1 MCLTALLST
10 DTTRQ
15 IENKAKQTG
24 KEEDRFM
31 EAALH
36 SLLTELE
43 EEGRRNDEQEQ
54 ERSKKMLNL
63 EPDTAR
69 LLSIFVRSGRRTRLL
84 EIGTSNGYSTIW
96 LAWAARV
103 VGGSVITI
111 DRDEHK
117 QVLADINLRRAGLR
131 DVVNFMHGDATQIV
145 ANIAGP
151 FDFVFFDADRLSAP
165 DQLALL
171 IPKLSP
177 DVLVLADNVLSHP
190 HEIAG
195 YLAVIEALPQFEHM
209 IIPVGKGL
217 SIAYRQADKTK

>member
-1 MCLTALLST
+1 
-10 DTTRQ
+10 
-15 IENKAKQTG
+15 
-24 KEEDRFM
+24 M
-31 EAALH
+31 EAALRN
-36 SLLTELE
+36 LLIELE

-63 EPDTAR
+63 EPATAQ
-69 LLSIFVRSGRRTRLL
+69 LLSIFVRSGPRTRLL

-117 QVLADINLRRAGLR
+117 LALADKNLRRAGLR
-131 DVVNFMHGDATQIV
+131 DVVDLMHGDATQVV

-165 DQLALL
+165 AQLALL
-171 IPKLSP
+171 IPNLTP

-190 HEIAG
+190 DEIAG
-195 YLAVIEALPQFEHM
+195 YLAAIEALPEFEHM
-209 IIPVGKGL
+209 VIPVGKGL
-217 SIAYRQADKTK
+217 SIAYKQANKTT